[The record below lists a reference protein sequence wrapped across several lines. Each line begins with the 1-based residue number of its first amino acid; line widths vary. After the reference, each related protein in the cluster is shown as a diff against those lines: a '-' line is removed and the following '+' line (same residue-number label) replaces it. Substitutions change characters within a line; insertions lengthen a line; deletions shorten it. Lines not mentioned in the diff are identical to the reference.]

1 MIYILFSGYATRRI
15 LSNRIYIAEFMSI
28 LAFGVNHNTAPLEVR
43 ERITFAADIVPEALG
58 QLTGKSGVQEA
69 AILSTCNRTEIY
81 CSLGQGGDQG
91 LIEWFHEFHGMRRD
105 QLLPF
110 LYKYPDAN
118 AVKHVLRVASG
129 LDSMVLGEPQV
140 LGQLKSA
147 YQMALQ
153 SGSIGKLLSRLFQH
167 SFRVAKQIRSSTMIG
182 AHPVSVAFA
191 AVRMAQQIF
200 GNLSDR
206 TALLIGAGDTIEL
219 AARHLHQNGLKRMII
234 ANRTLE
240 RSQQIAS
247 EYSAYAIAFADIPN
261 HLPEADIVVSATASQ
276 LPILGKGAIER
287 AIKLRKRRP
296 MFLVDIAV
304 PRDIEPEAGEL
315 EDVYLYTVDDLR
327 GVIQDNMHN
336 RQQAALQAE
345 EIIDT
350 QVLRFMDWL
359 NSLDAVSTILALRDQ
374 AYSIQDEV
382 LLDAR
387 QKLRAGADPDK
398 VLQEVTRLL
407 TNKLIHAPSTQL
419 RTAGAEGRE
428 DLLNAAQELFNLKT
442 DKPSS
447 AK

>member
-1 MIYILFSGYATRRI
+1 MI
-15 LSNRIYIAEFMSI
+15 LSCFPDAQRAKFYKSRIISQNFMSL
-28 LAFGVNHNTAPLEVR
+28 LAFGVNHNTAPVEVR
-43 ERITFAADIVPEALG
+43 ERISFGVDIVPEALV

-69 AILSTCNRTEIY
+69 AILSTCNRTEVY
-81 CSLGQGGDQG
+81 CSLGQGGEQG
-91 LIEWFHEFHGMRRD
+91 PIEWFHEYHGMSRD
-105 QLLPF
+105 QLRPF
-110 LYKYPDAN
+110 LYQYPDAI

-147 YQMALQ
+147 YQLALEA
-153 SGSIGKLLSRLFQH
+153 GSIGKLLSRLFQH

-182 AHPVSVAFA
+182 AHPVSVAFS
-191 AVRMAQQIF
+191 AVRLAQQIF

-219 AARHLHQNGLKRMII
+219 AARHLRQNGLKRMII

-240 RSQQIAS
+240 RSQQLAA
-247 EYSAYAIAFADIPN
+247 EYFAYAITLADIPG
-261 HLPEADIVVSATASQ
+261 HLPEADIVISSTASQ

-287 AIKLRKRRP
+287 AIKIRKRRP

-315 EDVYLYTVDDLR
+315 EDVYLYTVDDLKD
-327 GVIQDNMHN
+327 VIQDNMRN
-336 RQQAALQAE
+336 RKQAAQQAE

-350 QVLRFMDWL
+350 QVTHFMDWL
-359 NSLDAVSTILALRDQ
+359 SSLDAVSTIRALRDQ

-387 QKLRAGADPDK
+387 QKLKAGSDPDQ
-398 VLQEVTRLL
+398 VLQEVTHAL
-407 TNKLIHAPSTQL
+407 TNKLIHTPSTQL
-419 RTAGAEGRE
+419 RSAGAQGRD

-447 AK
+447 

>member
-1 MIYILFSGYATRRI
+1 
-15 LSNRIYIAEFMSI
+15 MSL

-43 ERITFAADIVPEALG
+43 ERISFAVDIVPEALV
-58 QLTGKSGVQEA
+58 QLTGKTGIQEA
-69 AILSTCNRTEIY
+69 AILSTCNRTEVY
-81 CSLGQGGDQG
+81 CSLGQSVEQG
-91 LIEWFHEFHGMRRD
+91 PIEWFHEYHGMSRD
-105 QLLPF
+105 QLRPF
-110 LYKYPDAN
+110 LYQYPDAN

-147 YQMALQ
+147 YQLALEA
-153 SGSIGKLLSRLFQH
+153 GSIGKLLSRLFQH
-167 SFRVAKQIRSSTMIG
+167 SFRVAKQIRSSTLIG

-191 AVRMAQQIF
+191 AVRLAQQIF
-200 GNLSDR
+200 GNLSER

-240 RSQQIAS
+240 RSQQLAA
-247 EYSAYAIAFADIPN
+247 EYSAYAIAFADIPG
-261 HLPEADIVVSATASQ
+261 HLPEADIVISSTASQ

-315 EDVYLYTVDDLR
+315 DDVYLYTVDDLKD
-327 GVIQDNMHN
+327 VIQDNLRN
-336 RQQAALQAE
+336 RKQAAEQAE

-350 QVLRFMDWL
+350 QVTHFMDWL
-359 NSLDAVSTILALRDQ
+359 GSLDAVSTIRALRDQ

-387 QKLRAGADPDK
+387 QKLKAGADPDQ
-398 VLQEVTRLL
+398 VLQEVTHAL
-407 TNKLIHAPSTQL
+407 TNKLIHTPSTQL
-419 RTAGAEGRE
+419 RSAGVEGRG

-447 AK
+447 